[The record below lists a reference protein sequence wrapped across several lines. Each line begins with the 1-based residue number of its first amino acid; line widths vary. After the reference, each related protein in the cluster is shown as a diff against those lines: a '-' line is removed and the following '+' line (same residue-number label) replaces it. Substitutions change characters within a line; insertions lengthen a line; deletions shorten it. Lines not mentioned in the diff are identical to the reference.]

1 MHIEDIGKYFYLL
14 DEDGDLNVCKII
26 SYRDQ
31 AYGCLIVLTR
41 PHFSWFLN
49 QENEYV
55 LVSEFEA
62 QKFPFFDTMGEALTN
77 GIKTMYSLKENCDN
91 EKEGMDSNG

>member
-14 DEDGDLNVCKII
+14 DGDGDLNVCKII

-31 AYGCLIVLTR
+31 VYGCLIVLTR
-41 PHFSWFLN
+41 PHFSWFLK

-62 QKFPFFDTMGEALTN
+62 QKVTFFDTMGEALTN
-77 GIKTMYSLKENCDN
+77 GIKAMYSLKESVGND
-91 EKEGMDSNG
+91 G

>member
-1 MHIEDIGKYFYLL
+1 MNIEDIGKYFHLL
-14 DEDGDLNVCKII
+14 DADGNINVCKII

-31 AYGCLIVLTR
+31 VYGCLIVLTR
-41 PHFSWFLN
+41 PHFSWFLE

-62 QKFPFFDTMGEALTN
+62 SKVPFFDTMGEALTA
-77 GIKTMYSLKENCDN
+77 GIQTIYALKGSEDN
-91 EKEGMDSNG
+91 DG

>member
-1 MHIEDIGKYFYLL
+1 MHIEDIGKYFYLI
-14 DEDGDLNVCKII
+14 DGDGDLSVCKII

-31 AYGCLIVLTR
+31 VYGCLIVLTR
-41 PHFSWFLN
+41 PRFSWFLK

-77 GIKTMYSLKENCDN
+77 GIKVMYSLKESGDN
-91 EKEGMDSNG
+91 DS